1 MESIYAL
8 LRALVRVFLRT
19 PGAKQFVYPAGP
31 TTLEE
36 RRSANMALYL
46 EIRQE
51 VEERAAHRAAREHS
65 ADGHPGRRLSSIAQE
80 PYAAG
85 QFSPCLARSGPYPAP
100 AGPGHYT
107 PSPVDDAPSREAWAH
122 SSTTSDQF
130 ACPTHVPQSGG
141 GSRLVI
147 MRLVAFSVAAALCMA
162 SVSFA
167 VFVLLLTAVACAR
180 YMSGRRGNAAGR
192 GPLRA

>member
-19 PGAKQFVYPAGP
+19 GGARQIVYPAGP

-65 ADGHPGRRLSSIAQE
+65 ADEHLGRRLSSIAQE
-80 PYAAG
+80 PYTVG
-85 QFSPCLARSGPYPAP
+85 QFSPCLARSGPYPTP
-100 AGPGHYT
+100 TGPGPYT
-107 PSPVDDAPSREAWAH
+107 PSPVDDVPSRETWAH
-122 SSTTSDQF
+122 PSTTPDQF
-130 ACPTHVPQSGG
+130 AYPTHVPQFGG

-147 MRLVAFSVAAALCMA
+147 TWLVALSVAAALCMA

-180 YMSGRRGNAAGR
+180 YMSGRRGNAASR